1 MGHSA
6 SSRTGATL
14 RKNLRRSVGRAHPCS
29 VRHLGPFSRAQRI
42 LRRTSSAIQFLA
54 RFIQTSVHVSL
65 PLCLVVA
72 TAAQNAGPAQAPAP
86 PAPAKPA
93 AAKASSTSS
102 VPASAAELVDPRFT
116 YSGVPAELAQDQGAA
131 GLRLELLRLGTTARL
146 MQVVAHPDDE
156 DGGMLTLEARGRG
169 VSTLLMT
176 LNRGEGGQNKIGSNL
191 SDVLGVL
198 RAEELLASDQYYGV
212 QERFSR
218 VADFGFSKSPE
229 ETFAKW
235 GGHDVALADMV
246 RVIRTFRPD
255 VLVARFSGTERD
267 GHGHHQASSILA
279 KEAFRAAADPK
290 RFPEQIAAG
299 LEPWQAKK
307 FYIGNVCGFGAMTC
321 PDADWTLKLN
331 TGERNADLG
340 MGYVQFAMQGLR
352 HQMSQGAANWTI
364 DPGDRFTFYKLVDSV
379 IPSATDKDGHEKD
392 FFDGIDTT
400 LPGLAPK
407 EMSDLRQQL
416 ADIAN
421 LVRQASE
428 SARGT
433 DTAAAEARL
442 TKLVAGLNRINEK
455 VHESRWRGT
464 GGSEFLTRIAE
475 KQQQAQTALNLALG
489 VSLTAD
495 VSSDGGR
502 TVDAAKEADALT
514 TVSPGQEFLVAVK
527 FHNGSTLPL
536 TIDGVKLEVP
546 AGWNTISERIRPE
559 EVKPGD
565 ELRVT
570 FRLRVPKD
578 AAYTRPYWH
587 RDDPETESVNHI
599 DNEKY
604 ATLPFPPPAL
614 QARVNYT
621 VPSANGAKVENR
633 IAAVVVTPFV
643 DEAGKGRSRPL
654 AVVPAFSVM
663 LEPGT
668 QVISTHN
675 GESSMVTVGVT
686 SNLARS
692 ERGVLRLELPEGW
705 KAEPAEQALELS
717 HRGEKNEVQFKIFPS
732 DLHEGRATLRA
743 VLDVAGEKYSEGY
756 TLVTRED
763 LGSFYYYQPARQR
776 VSMVDVRAPHDLKV
790 GYVMGAGDDI
800 PTVLA
805 QVGMDVTLIPAEQLG
820 SEDLSRFGTIVL
832 GIRAY
837 DTQKDV
843 VANNQKLLD
852 FVSAG
857 GTLVVQYNAGMGDFN
872 SGHFTPYSAELSR
885 ARVSV
890 EEAPVEILAPEDQ
903 VFHYPNSISARD
915 FDGWVQERGLYFMD
929 KWDEHFTP
937 LLSCHDPGEAA
948 QKGGLLKAKYGKGI
962 YIYTGY
968 AFFRQLPAGVPGAVR
983 LYVNL
988 LSAKQ

>member
-1 MGHSA
+1 M
-6 SSRTGATL
+6 
-14 RKNLRRSVGRAHPCS
+14 
-29 VRHLGPFSRAQRI
+29 
-42 LRRTSSAIQFLA
+42 
-54 RFIQTSVHVSL
+54 
-65 PLCLVVA
+65 
-72 TAAQNAGPAQAPAP
+72 
-86 PAPAKPA
+86 
-93 AAKASSTSS
+93 
-102 VPASAAELVDPRFT
+102 ELVDPRFA
-116 YSGVPAELAQDQGAA
+116 YSGVPAELPQDQGAA
-131 GLRLELLRLGTTARL
+131 GLGLALRRLGTTARL

-156 DGGMLTLEARGRG
+156 DGGMLTLEARGHG

-235 GGHDVALADMV
+235 GGHDVALGDMV

-255 VLVARFSGTERD
+255 VLVARFSGTDRD

-321 PDADWTLKLN
+321 PDENWTLKLN
-331 TGERNADLG
+331 TGERDADLG

-379 IPSATDKDGHEKD
+379 APPKLDKDGHEKD

-400 LPGLAPK
+400 LTGLAARLGTEEAKLPRLRS
-407 EMSDLRQQL
+407 ELSAIADFVAQARQSANRNDLYGTGVRL
-416 ADIAN
+416 AT
-421 LVRQASE
+421 VASE
-428 SARGT
+428 LRRAHREVADASLANSAKADLLIRLEEEIGE
-433 DTAAAEARL
+433 AE
-442 TKLVAGLNRINEK
+442 
-455 VHESRWRGT
+455 
-464 GGSEFLTRIAE
+464 
-475 KQQQAQTALNLALG
+475 TALSLALN
-489 VSLTAD
+489 VSLAAVVD
-495 VSSDGGR
+495 SGGR
-502 TVDAAKEADALT
+502 NDGTSALPKEADALT

-527 FHNGSTLPL
+527 FHNGSKDPL
-536 TIDGVKLEVP
+536 VVNALKLEVP

-559 EVKPGD
+559 AVKPGD

-570 FRLRVPKD
+570 FKLRVPKD
-578 AAYTRPYWH
+578 AAYARPYWH
-587 RDDPETESVNHI
+587 RDDPETESINHI

-614 QARVNYT
+614 RARVKYVWT
-621 VPSANGAKVENR
+621 GGSDAGLENN
-633 IAAVVVTPFV
+633 ISAVVVTPFV
-643 DEAGKGRSRPL
+643 DEAGKELSRPL

-675 GESSMVTVGVT
+675 GASSTVTVGVT
-686 SNLARS
+686 SDLARS
-692 ERGVLRLELPEGW
+692 EHGVLRLELPQGW
-705 KAEPAEQALELS
+705 KSEPAEQALELS
-717 HRGEKNEVQFKIFPS
+717 HRGEKKEVQFKVFPA
-732 DLHEGRATLRA
+732 DLREGRATLRA

-776 VSMVDVRAPHDLKV
+776 VSMVDVRVPHDLKV

-805 QVGMDVTLIPAEQLG
+805 QVGMDVTLIPADKLG
-820 SEDLSRFGTIVL
+820 SEDLRRFETIVL

-843 VANNQKLLD
+843 AANNKRLLD

-857 GTLVVQYNAGMGDFN
+857 GTLVMQYNTGVDDFN
-872 SGHFTPYSAELSR
+872 GGQFTPYPAKLSR

-890 EEAPVEILAPEDQ
+890 EEAPVEILAPKDS
-903 VFHYPNSISARD
+903 VFHYPNTITAHD
-915 FDGWVQERGLYFMD
+915 FDGWVQERGLYFMSS
-929 KWDEHFTP
+929 WDDHFEA
-937 LLSCHDPGEAA
+937 LLSCHDPDEDA
-948 QKGGLLKAKYGKGI
+948 QKGGLLKTNYGKGI
-962 YIYTGY
+962 FIYAGY